1 MMTGTIKIKYPANVK
16 YGESFEVEI
25 TVYNEDYNPASK
37 DYFMVAV
44 THNRTFLKIWEGYI
58 NGSSSVTMKV
68 RIKAIGTTRFQLY
81 RYVDGR
87 YVLDDEKTIVFEKE
101 MDRGILPLLLLVGI
115 GLMIYLLVR
124 K

>member
-16 YGESFEVEI
+16 YGERFEVEI

-44 THNRTFLKIWEGYI
+44 NDKKIWEGYI

-68 RIKAIGTTRFQLY
+68 EVTAVDTLRFQLY

-87 YVLDDEKTIVFEKE
+87 YVLDDEKTIVFEKG